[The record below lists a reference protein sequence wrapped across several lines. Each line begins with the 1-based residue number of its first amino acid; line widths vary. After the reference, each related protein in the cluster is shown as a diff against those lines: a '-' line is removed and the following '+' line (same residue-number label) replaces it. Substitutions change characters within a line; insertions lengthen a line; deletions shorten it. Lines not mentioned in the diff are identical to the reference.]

1 MGPVAQ
7 KRDLDSEDFK
17 VSKLS
22 FKALHIPRR

>member
-1 MGPVAQ
+1 MGVAQ

>member
-1 MGPVAQ
+1 VAQ